1 MSGSITLSLTITSYV
16 LGIITRVN
24 RIYHSLVVKTY
35 ARICSTISESSVY
48 ISTSLTSHI

>member
-24 RIYHSLVVKTY
+24 RISFIG
-35 ARICSTISESSVY
+35 R
-48 ISTSLTSHI
+48 